1 MTQSITQLISQVA
14 KEIGF
19 IDIKFASTK
28 PLIEEEQR
36 FFKWRESGY
45 AAGMDYLLKADP
57 INARP
62 EKLLEDAKS
71 IIMLTANYYSP
82 CPPKPEDGKQY
93 GRISSYATGLD
104 YHKVLKKKIK
114 ELVEHPKLKKV
125 FEKARF
131 FTDAV
136 PLLEKSFAI
145 EAGLGFRAKNSLLLS
160 RDSGSFN
167 FILELVT
174 DIDFDVAS
182 SPRHILSSTL
192 PLTTCGGCTR
202 CADICPTSAFPEPYV
217 LDSNKCISYWTIE
230 TKDKEIPPELSSKFG
245 DWLFGC
251 DLCQTICPYN
261 GRLERK
267 EILPKAFSEFNPENG
282 FGHWLDLDEILD
294 LELGKFSLNEL
305 KEKLETH
312 KFLDKATLPTIQ
324 KYLDKQNELS
334 DEVLDHV
341 FQLKFAR
348 TALLRPKR
356 KGLIRNAKNVLN
368 NSHKSE
374 FTQA

>member
-1 MTQSITQLISQVA
+1 MIVTIQERIKTVA
-14 KEIGF
+14 QEIGF
-19 IDIKFASTK
+19 IDVKFASTQ
-28 PLIEEEQR
+28 PLLKEEKR

-45 AAGMDYLLKADP
+45 AAGMEYLLKADP

-62 EKLLEDAKS
+62 EFLLENAKS

-82 CPPKPEDGKQY
+82 CPPKPDDGNNY

-104 YHKVLKKKIK
+104 YHKVLKKKVK
-114 ELVEHPKLKKV
+114 DLVEAPELKSI

-145 EAGLGFRAKNSLLLS
+145 EAGLGFRGKNSLLLS

-167 FILELVT
+167 FILELIT
-174 DIDFDVAS
+174 DIEIDSHPYPSND
-182 SPRHILSSTL
+182 IG
-192 PLTTCGGCTR
+192 CGACSR
-202 CADICPTSAFPEPYV
+202 CADICPTNAFPEPYV

-230 TKDKEIPPELSSKFG
+230 TKDQEIPEKLSNNFG

-267 EILPKAFSEFNPENG
+267 NILPKPFAEFNPENG
-282 FGHWLDLDEILD
+282 FGHWLDLNEILD
-294 LELGKFSLNEL
+294 LEENKFSKSQLL
-305 KEKLETH
+305 KRLEKH
-312 KFLDKATLPTIQ
+312 KFLDEKTLPSIK
-324 KYLDKQNELS
+324 KYIAKQEHITE
-334 DEVLDHV
+334 EVLDHI
-341 FQLKFAR
+341 FQIKFAR

-356 KGLIRNAKNVLN
+356 KGLIRNAKIVLN
-368 NSHKSE
+368 NANQSQLTE
-374 FTQA
+374 I